1 MCLVSILVF
10 DFYLAEVFLF
20 VITDDDIESL
30 WKINKEECD
39 MSSVPYHSNN
49 SVMPVRVTIY
59 EAVNI
64 LKSKLMKSL
73 QPVKYG
79 VMRSMGTLRYPSI
92 FSLR

>member
-1 MCLVSILVF
+1 
-10 DFYLAEVFLF
+10 
-20 VITDDDIESL
+20 
-30 WKINKEECD
+30 

-49 SVMPVRVTIY
+49 SVMLDRVTIY

-64 LKSKLMKSL
+64 IKKQLVRRL

-92 FSLR
+92 YSLR

>member
-1 MCLVSILVF
+1 
-10 DFYLAEVFLF
+10 
-20 VITDDDIESL
+20 
-30 WKINKEECD
+30 

-59 EAVNI
+59 EVVNI
-64 LKSKLMKSL
+64 IKSKLMRRL

>member
-1 MCLVSILVF
+1 
-10 DFYLAEVFLF
+10 
-20 VITDDDIESL
+20 
-30 WKINKEECD
+30 

-49 SVMPVRVTIY
+49 SVMLDRVTIY

-64 LKSKLMKSL
+64 IKKQLVRRL
-73 QPVKYG
+73 QPVRYG

>member
-10 DFYLAEVFLF
+10 DFYLPVVFLF

-30 WKINKEECD
+30 WKINKGGCD

-64 LKSKLMKSL
+64 IKSKLMKRL

>member
-1 MCLVSILVF
+1 
-10 DFYLAEVFLF
+10 
-20 VITDDDIESL
+20 
-30 WKINKEECD
+30 

-49 SVMPVRVTIY
+49 SVMPVWVTIY

-64 LKSKLMKSL
+64 IKKHKLMRRL

>member
-1 MCLVSILVF
+1 MFYFDISWLLLMCLVSILVF
-10 DFYLAEVFLF
+10 DFYLPVVFLF

-30 WKINKEECD
+30 WKINKGECD

-64 LKSKLMKSL
+64 IKKQANEELTASE
-73 QPVKYG
+73 
-79 VMRSMGTLRYPSI
+79 I
-92 FSLR
+92 

>member
-10 DFYLAEVFLF
+10 DFYLPVVFLF

-30 WKINKEECD
+30 WKIKKGECD

-49 SVMPVRVTIY
+49 SVMLDRVTIY

-64 LKSKLMKSL
+64 IKKQLVRRL

-92 FSLR
+92 YSLR